1 MKTKKD
7 RYSTANNSK
16 VGDVIQFLQIP
27 YFQDDLRMFWIERVI
42 KSIELSKTGKR
53 VKVNFVDGYVVDNIA
68 PNTTFSDV
76 NDKFMQRMESQ
87 RGWRLNN

>member
-16 VGDVIQFLQIP
+16 VGDVVQFLQIP

-53 VKVNFVDGYVVDNIA
+53 VKVNFEDGYVVDNIA

>member
-16 VGDVIQFLQIP
+16 VGDVVQFLQIP

-53 VKVNFVDGYVVDNIA
+53 VKVNFEDGYVVDNIA

-76 NDKFMQRMESQ
+76 NDKFMQRMESE

>member
-53 VKVNFVDGYVVDNIA
+53 VKVNFEDGYVVDNIS

-76 NDKFMQRMESQ
+76 NDKFMKRVESE
-87 RGWRLNN
+87 RGWKLNN

>member
-7 RYSTANNSK
+7 RYSTANNSE
-16 VGDVIQFLQIP
+16 VGDVVQFLQIP

-53 VKVNFVDGYVVDNIA
+53 VKVNFEDGYVVDNIA